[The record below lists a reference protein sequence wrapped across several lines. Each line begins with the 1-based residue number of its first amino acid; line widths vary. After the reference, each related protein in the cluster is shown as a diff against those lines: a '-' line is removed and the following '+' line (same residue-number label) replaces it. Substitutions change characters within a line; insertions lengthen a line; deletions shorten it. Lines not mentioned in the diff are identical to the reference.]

1 MLAELGLG
9 VLLALSAVA
18 AWLRGA
24 GRERLGVV
32 IFAVVSAAWLAMPDD
47 PRTGPAL
54 LLMLVLDTAALVL
67 LGRMAWK
74 SPREWPVWAMAPQAV
89 AVAASAA
96 FALQADVGAETYLR
110 ALLLTRYGAVLL
122 LLIGTWRRSQAQP

>member
-18 AWLRGA
+18 AGLRGG
-24 GRERLGVV
+24 GRERLGVA

-47 PRTGPAL
+47 PRMGPAL
-54 LLMLVLDTAALVL
+54 QLMLVLDTAVLVL

-122 LLIGTWRRSQAQP
+122 LLIGTCRRPQAQP